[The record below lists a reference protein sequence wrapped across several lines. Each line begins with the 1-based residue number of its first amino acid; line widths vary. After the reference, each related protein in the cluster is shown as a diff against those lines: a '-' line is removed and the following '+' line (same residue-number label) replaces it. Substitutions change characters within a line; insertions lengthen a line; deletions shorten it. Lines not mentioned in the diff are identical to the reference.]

1 VLISFSS
8 FSEGSKSCLLIP
20 SAKIGG
26 LTQNSNSNIVQV
38 GGSFLFFPI
47 MLMIVFKQKYPK
59 WWFDWICELI
69 KFSYRVGAYM
79 MILTDKYPST
89 DEEQDVKI
97 SL

>member
-1 VLISFSS
+1 VF
-8 FSEGSKSCLLIP
+8 FRLLL
-20 SAKIGG
+20 GG

-69 KFSYRVGAYM
+69 KFSYRVKRYSFQLNDGYLSV
-79 MILTDKYPST
+79 INNT
-89 DEEQDVKI
+89 E
-97 SL
+97 

>member
-1 VLISFSS
+1 MFFRLLLVLPILIIL
-8 FSEGSKSCLLIP
+8 GLLL
-20 SAKIGG
+20 GG

>member
-1 VLISFSS
+1 
-8 FSEGSKSCLLIP
+8 
-20 SAKIGG
+20 
-26 LTQNSNSNIVQV
+26 
-38 GGSFLFFPI
+38 

-79 MILTDKYPST
+79 MILTDKYPLT

>member
-1 VLISFSS
+1 VF
-8 FSEGSKSCLLIP
+8 FRLLL
-20 SAKIGG
+20 GG

-69 KFSYRVGAYM
+69 KFSYRALFFPTERWVFVGN
-79 MILTDKYPST
+79 K
-89 DEEQDVKI
+89 
-97 SL
+97 